1 MSRPALKILIAD
13 DDEGDRKL
21 IKRALFQSGLLCEC
35 VETDSSER
43 ALELCLQ
50 SEFACVLVDY
60 RLPGEDGLAGITAL
74 HARFPHLPIVMSTGQ
89 GDELVAADAIKR
101 GAADYVPK
109 AGIHAASIRRIV
121 ENAIEKAIL
130 RRKVLEQ
137 AEALENFARLL
148 AHDLKAPVL
157 SILGFSQ
164 LVQEEL
170 NDGNREEAM
179 ACSLHVVQAAE
190 RLSRLIETLRQYTR
204 ADAEVVLDAVDMDEV
219 FTGTLANLH
228 SLLVE
233 SGAAVTADP
242 LPAVEGNAPQLSQL
256 LQNLIANGIKYC
268 DQPVARIHV
277 AAAQAAGG
285 AWTFSVQDNG
295 IGIPEAHYMK
305 VFEPLKRMNG
315 ATKVEGTGLGLAT
328 CKRIVERHGGKIWCE
343 SAPGAGTAFYFTL
356 NPAVLAPK
364 PVAESQ
370 LTN

>member
-1 MSRPALKILIAD
+1 LNHPALRILIAD

-21 IKRALFQSGLLCEC
+21 IKRALSQSGLLCNC
-35 VETDSSER
+35 SETDTSEH
-43 ALELCLQ
+43 ALELCQQ
-50 SEFACVLVDY
+50 SEFDCVLVDY

-74 HARFPHLPIVMSTGQ
+74 HERFPHLPIVMSTGQ

-101 GAADYVPK
+101 GASDYVPK

-121 ENAIEKAIL
+121 ENAIEKAAL

-137 AEALENFARLL
+137 ADDLENFARLL

-157 SILGFSQ
+157 TILGFSQ

-170 NDGNREEAM
+170 KDGNPDEAI
-179 ACSLHVVQAAE
+179 ACSNRVIHAAQ
-190 RLSRLIETLRQYTR
+190 RMARLIETLREYTR
-204 ADAEVVLDAVDMDEV
+204 ADTQVVLDAVDMDTV
-219 FTGTLANLH
+219 LAGTLANLH
-228 SLLVE
+228 SLLAE

-268 DQPVARIHV
+268 EQPVARIHV
-277 AAAQAAGG
+277 GAAQTAGG
-285 AWTFSVQDNG
+285 GCTFSVRDNG
-295 IGIPEAHYMK
+295 IGIPEAHYKK

-315 ATKVEGTGLGLAT
+315 AAKVEGTGLGLAT
-328 CKRIVERHGGKIWCE
+328 CKRIVERHGGRIWCE
-343 SAPGAGTAFYFTL
+343 PAPGAGTVFYFTL
-356 NPAVLAPK
+356 NAAVAAEK
-364 PVAESQ
+364 SVAVSQ